1 MSANYHFHIQN
12 FVQVSHSQFQQNST
26 NSTQQLNSEN
36 VDKQVYQDTLNSL
49 EELADQIELEREKRS
64 DLETHIK
71 TIALQL
77 TLQKPKH
84 SIIKESFHS
93 ITHALEGAAG
103 LTLVAEALA
112 KINGLM

>member
-36 VDKQVYQDTLNSL
+36 VDKQVYQDTLSSL
-49 EELADQIELEREKRS
+49 ENLVSQIEIDREKRS
-64 DLETHIK
+64 DLDAHFK

-84 SIIKESFHS
+84 SIIKDCFHS
-93 ITHALEGAAG
+93 ITNALEGAAS